1 MTRWIIPA
9 LLLAPVPAQAA
20 PLALGA
26 EQTAQVRCVAVL
38 AIVAN
43 EQQRGEGDW
52 SGSPALAIRGAKFSD
67 LVASALMKETKRSS
81 QEARA
86 EVLAQLSVLQAES
99 AQAADSAA
107 TLREVAGPCIV
118 MLDRFVPP
126 PKRPTLPQ
134 CAAALTLAFEDEKAH
149 QGMSASARTLAVFS
163 SALDGRARE
172 ELKAAGK
179 TEAESDV
186 VMGLERE
193 KLLMEFKKHHKKGAQ
208 DKIDF
213 QSCFDMARP

>member
-9 LLLAPVPAQAA
+9 LLLAPSSAQAA
-20 PLALGA
+20 PLALGT
-26 EQTAQVRCVAVL
+26 EQMAQVRCVAVL

-43 EQQRGEGDW
+43 EQQRGEGGG
-52 SGSPALAIRGAKFSD
+52 SGYPALAIRGAKFSD
-67 LVASALMKETKRSS
+67 LVASAVMKETGRSS

-86 EVLAQLSVLQAES
+86 EVLAQLSALQAES
-99 AQAADSAA
+99 AQAIDPVAA
-107 TLREVAGPCIV
+107 LREVAGPCIV

-163 SALDGRARE
+163 SVLDGRARE

-186 VMGLERE
+186 IIGLERE

-213 QSCFDMARP
+213 QSCFEMARP

>member
-9 LLLAPVPAQAA
+9 LLLAPSSAQAA
-20 PLALGA
+20 LLALDA
-26 EQTAQVRCVAVL
+26 EHKAQVRCVAVL

-52 SGSPALAIRGAKFSD
+52 SGYPGLSIRGAKFSD
-67 LVASALMKETKRSS
+67 FVANALMKEAGRSGP
-81 QEARA
+81 EARA
-86 EVLAQLSVLQAES
+86 EVLAKLSALQVES
-99 AQAADSAA
+99 AQADDPIAF
-107 TLREVAGPCIV
+107 LREVADPCIM

-163 SALDGRARE
+163 SVLDGRARE

-193 KLLMEFKKHHKKGAQ
+193 RLLMEFKKHHKKGAQ

-213 QSCFDMARP
+213 QSCFEMARP

>member
-1 MTRWIIPA
+1 
-9 LLLAPVPAQAA
+9 
-20 PLALGA
+20 
-26 EQTAQVRCVAVL
+26 
-38 AIVAN
+38 
-43 EQQRGEGDW
+43 
-52 SGSPALAIRGAKFSD
+52 
-67 LVASALMKETKRSS
+67 
-81 QEARA
+81 
-86 EVLAQLSVLQAES
+86 
-99 AQAADSAA
+99 
-107 TLREVAGPCIV
+107 

-163 SALDGRARE
+163 SVLDGRARE